1 MNQLLIAS
9 HMDLLIYDPS
19 FLNSIAKKKGDRLY
33 IFIPNI
39 DGLESNLQIKKII
52 EKNKFNIIFITDVE
66 SNPNL
71 SEKLYLKYKEFI
83 IKKNI
88 QQIFICN
95 PIRLHCYICYLAV
108 NSLKIKCIFSFY
120 QGSGYPIDGS
130 RDHKIYSIFNKCLG
144 LRWLVKTKFTS
155 KVSRLIYLIRKYNQ
169 ILKII
174 KITFLNISNNYLNHF
189 KILIKVLIN
198 QGVPIDFIVAH
209 DKIGLSSILRDIPSS
224 HNKNLRNDFLILSN
238 QTREME
244 SKNNIDFEAI
254 YFLPS
259 LIMDSSLTS
268 KQTYSALE
276 KWLEL
281 FDFIR
286 EINPN
291 ISIFAKLHPRCIQ
304 SFEKKII
311 SCLIEKKIE
320 LISNKRTLDEFL
332 SRDSLVLTDVSA
344 VASYCQLNKIK
355 AISYQTEVICG
366 PLFYY
371 FKLPAYFTDTISI
384 IKSKESLK
392 EYIRK

>member
-144 LRWLVKTKFTS
+144 LRWLVKTKFT
-155 KVSRLIYLIRKYNQ
+155 
-169 ILKII
+169 
-174 KITFLNISNNYLNHF
+174 
-189 KILIKVLIN
+189 
-198 QGVPIDFIVAH
+198 
-209 DKIGLSSILRDIPSS
+209 
-224 HNKNLRNDFLILSN
+224 
-238 QTREME
+238 
-244 SKNNIDFEAI
+244 
-254 YFLPS
+254 
-259 LIMDSSLTS
+259 
-268 KQTYSALE
+268 
-276 KWLEL
+276 
-281 FDFIR
+281 
-286 EINPN
+286 
-291 ISIFAKLHPRCIQ
+291 
-304 SFEKKII
+304 
-311 SCLIEKKIE
+311 
-320 LISNKRTLDEFL
+320 
-332 SRDSLVLTDVSA
+332 
-344 VASYCQLNKIK
+344 
-355 AISYQTEVICG
+355 
-366 PLFYY
+366 
-371 FKLPAYFTDTISI
+371 
-384 IKSKESLK
+384 
-392 EYIRK
+392 